1 MTSMD
6 GIEIY
11 PIISLS
17 IFFLFFTG
25 LVIYALGM
33 NKSYVTEMSNFPL
46 TDDVETQN
54 QEL

>member
-25 LVIYALGM
+25 LIIYAM
-33 NKSYVTEMSNFPL
+33 RMKKSYVTEMSNFPL
-46 TDDVETQN
+46 TDDVEPQN